1 MNLQKNKRKE
11 IKIMPNTQIYTNE
24 LELFKRTY
32 NLKKYD
38 LKEIEIID
46 DKFRLVNDPLTKPSI
61 SGSPAAKFTNWVS
74 KTLSIYFETNTM
86 LNADGKYMSSFDVQ
100 EFLTDFERL
109 AVAKY
114 HSELQEG
121 QVPNRKEYAGANM
134 KALDAV
140 FSEYIQKMNKPLP
153 TVWMEKL
160 KKGSMDMQKLQD
172 ITTKAYDNMDKKWYV
187 DENEM
192 AGNLTNV
199 VAAYEAMKQLRASR
213 KGVWGW
219 IWKVILNR
227 GQNRQE
233 KEYLQQLDTQIK
245 QLIDKGYKVEAVAE
259 KLTGKT
265 VLGRDVN
272 AKEEATKIQVKKVS
286 LPQASP
292 VESNV
297 KSATMKP
304 VADQIEDKFAE
315 ISSEMLVELYR
326 KTSGDLPSDNETE
339 QEREDREQRERNRSY
354 AYKFLLQGMKGAI
367 TELNQQFDEAVANG
381 GDPKAEMKNVVRE
394 VFKATVGRFSMNIED
409 GKLEKA
415 EAFKNA
421 AQIIINNFTAVAIY
435 PNEISDVVNT
445 YIEQN
450 VVIYNEIVGA
460 GKDYSKEID
469 LYQDDYA
476 PAFGEDHPFI
486 DNDVNKSEQVFQQE
500 HINAPTVGLSK
511 K

>member
-1 MNLQKNKRKE
+1 
-11 IKIMPNTQIYTNE
+11 MPNTQIYTNE

-38 LKEIEIID
+38 LKEIEIVD

-213 KGVWGW
+213 KGV
-219 IWKVILNR
+219 
-227 GQNRQE
+227 
-233 KEYLQQLDTQIK
+233 
-245 QLIDKGYKVEAVAE
+245 
-259 KLTGKT
+259 
-265 VLGRDVN
+265 
-272 AKEEATKIQVKKVS
+272 
-286 LPQASP
+286 
-292 VESNV
+292 
-297 KSATMKP
+297 
-304 VADQIEDKFAE
+304 
-315 ISSEMLVELYR
+315 
-326 KTSGDLPSDNETE
+326 
-339 QEREDREQRERNRSY
+339 
-354 AYKFLLQGMKGAI
+354 
-367 TELNQQFDEAVANG
+367 
-381 GDPKAEMKNVVRE
+381 
-394 VFKATVGRFSMNIED
+394 
-409 GKLEKA
+409 
-415 EAFKNA
+415 
-421 AQIIINNFTAVAIY
+421 
-435 PNEISDVVNT
+435 
-445 YIEQN
+445 
-450 VVIYNEIVGA
+450 
-460 GKDYSKEID
+460 
-469 LYQDDYA
+469 
-476 PAFGEDHPFI
+476 
-486 DNDVNKSEQVFQQE
+486 
-500 HINAPTVGLSK
+500 
-511 K
+511 